1 MSAREK
7 SATRL
12 GLVIDLDRCTGCG
25 ACSVACAVENNV
37 PPAAA
42 SASPRTGLTW
52 LRVVRVDNGRPFPD
66 TRSVFV
72 PMMCQHCG
80 TDTPCVA
87 VCPQQAVDVDPLT
100 GVVSQVPERCLG
112 CRYCM
117 AACPYHARVFN
128 WTDPAWPA
136 GSERALNPDVG
147 VRMRGTVE
155 KCNLCHGRRHAA
167 DERAAAQGRHGAT
180 PSEWTPACVEACPA
194 AAITFGN
201 LEDADDEAGTL
212 ARRPGSFRLLARL
225 GTDPKVVYRSNRL
238 WVRSLVEGDVERRE
252 EEVTRG

>member
-1 MSAREK
+1 MNARE
-7 SATRL
+7 SSSSRL

-25 ACSVACAVENNV
+25 ACAVACAIENNV

-42 SASPRTGLTW
+42 TATVRTGLTW
-52 LRVVRVDNGRPFPD
+52 LRVVRVDNDRPFPE

-72 PMMCQHCG
+72 PIMCQHCG
-80 TDTPCVA
+80 THTPCMA
-87 VCPQQAVDVDPLT
+87 VCPQQAVDVDPVT
-100 GVVSQVPERCLG
+100 GVVSQIPERCLG

-128 WTDPAWPA
+128 WTDPRWPA

-167 DERAAAQGRHGAT
+167 LERAAAAGRHDAS
-180 PSEWTPACVEACPA
+180 PSEWTPACVAACPA
-194 AAITFGN
+194 EAIVFGDLGDAAGP
-201 LEDADDEAGTL
+201 AGT
-212 ARRPGSFRLLARL
+212 AAARPGAFRLLARL
-225 GTDPKVVYRSNRL
+225 GTDPKVVYRTARL
-238 WVRSLVEGDVERRE
+238 WVRSVIEGGVERRE
-252 EEVTRG
+252 EEVSRG

>member
-1 MSAREK
+1 MNAR
-7 SATRL
+7 SNPTHRL

-25 ACSVACAVENNV
+25 ACAVACAVENNV

-42 SASPRTGLTW
+42 TATPRTGLTW

-72 PMMCQHCG
+72 PIMCQHCG
-80 TDTPCVA
+80 ADTPCVA
-87 VCPQQAVDVDPLT
+87 VCPQQAVDVDPAT
-100 GVVSQVPERCLG
+100 GVVSQIPERCLG

-128 WTDPAWPA
+128 WTDPEWPA

-167 DERAAAQGRHGAT
+167 HERAAAEGRHEAA
-180 PSEWTPACVEACPA
+180 PSEWTPACAEACPA
-194 AAITFGN
+194 QAIVFGDLAAAT
-201 LEDADDEAGTL
+201 DAAG
-212 ARRPGSFRLLARL
+212 AAAEQPGTFRLLARL
-225 GTDPKVVYRSNRL
+225 GTDPKVVYRTGRP
-238 WVRSLVEGDVERRE
+238 WVRAVIEGDVEHRE
-252 EEVTRG
+252 EEVSRG